1 MDFGLDGKVAFITGA
16 GHGIGRMFAL
26 SFAKEGTAVAIADIN
41 RQWAEQAASEIVELG
56 GKALAVPFDVSDQEQ
71 VEGAIQE
78 TSQQLGPI
86 DVLIND
92 AVSPYLTGSL
102 EELGDTEWDDNFR
115 INVKGSFYCIKAVA
129 PIMKERR
136 YGKIINMASIVGRR
150 GSVVPTSAAYAASK
164 AGIIAI
170 TSSAA
175 RELGPYNINVNAM
188 APGQIDTPRWRD
200 ARTDEQIERTI
211 QSTAVKRMGRP
222 EDLAGLALLLASDAS
237 SFITGQ
243 TITVDGGSLCM

>member
-41 RQWAEQAASEIVELG
+41 EQWAQNAADEITKQG
-56 GKALAVPFDVSDQEQ
+56 GKALAIPFDVSDQEQ
-71 VEGAIQE
+71 VRGAIQQ
-78 TSQQLGPI
+78 TARHFGQI

-92 AVSPYLTGSL
+92 AVSPYLTGAL
-102 EELGDTEWDDNFR
+102 EELDDTEWDDNFR
-115 INVKGSFYCIKAVA
+115 INVKGCFYCIKAVA
-129 PIMKERR
+129 PLMKERR

-150 GSVVPTSAAYAASK
+150 GSVAPTSAAYAASK
-164 AGIIAI
+164 AGIMAI

-175 RELGPYNINVNAM
+175 RELGPFNINVNAI

-200 ARTDEQIERTI
+200 ARTDEQIQRTI
-211 QSTAVKRMGRP
+211 QGTAVKRMGSP

>member
-41 RQWAEQAASEIVELG
+41 QQWAEQAASEIVELG

-78 TSQQLGPI
+78 TAQQLGQI

-243 TITVDGGSLCM
+243 TITVDGGSICM

>member
-26 SFAKEGTAVAIADIN
+26 SFAREGTAVAVADIN
-41 RQWAEQAASEIVELG
+41 KQWAEQAASEIVELG
-56 GKALAVPFDVSDQEQ
+56 GMALAVPFDVSDQEQ
-71 VEGAIQE
+71 VKGAIQE
-78 TSQQLGPI
+78 TARQLGQI

-129 PIMKERR
+129 PLMKERR

-164 AGIIAI
+164 AGIMAI

-211 QSTAVKRMGRP
+211 QGTAVKRMGRP

>member
-41 RQWAEQAASEIVELG
+41 QQWAEQATSEIVELG

-78 TSQQLGPI
+78 TAQQLGQI

-129 PIMKERR
+129 PLMKERR